1 VFTDSV
7 RAGNLKAAQDAYAP
21 SRMPWERIEPIT
33 ELVEDTDAKTD
44 SRVDDFAGVDDPKFT
59 GWHRLEYL
67 LFDKNTLEGAVPFA
81 DQLDADIAN
90 LQKELPNVKV
100 EPINVANGAAEL
112 IEEVSQGKLTG
123 EEDRYAKTDLWD
135 FDANLQGSQVA
146 VDKLSGPLKD
156 ADAAL
161 LGKIT
166 AGFSQLFDTMR
177 PLRQGDGW
185 VNFCPGGKRVP
196 VAALPVGDR
205 AAAGRRRAQGAA
217 RRAVGEPVPN
227 RGCLETEVTVRP
239 PRRGISRRGFVTGA
253 LGTGVAVGA
262 GGVLAGCSSP
272 EPASPPVSR
281 PEFIPFEGSHQAGI
295 TTLPIPEQGM
305 VASFNLQV
313 RDRAGLKATLQEL
326 TEEIRGLMAG
336 KPPQTRDSGVP
347 ARRLRH
353 PRRQAPRRQPLGS
366 GRRRRFGVRR
376 PVRAG

>member
-1 VFTDSV
+1 MKLHLARSVPVVAFAVIVAGCSSGTSGTDASSSSSSSSASSTSAETAPNPLAAKAGDKYKAYAIDQIDQLIAKVKVLTDAV

-21 SRMPWERIEPIT
+21 SRMPWERIEPIA

-59 GWHRLEYL
+59 GWHRIEFL

-100 EPINVANGAAEL
+100 EPINVADGAAEL

-185 VNFCPGGKRVP
+185 VNFCTVNSEYPSPRCP
-196 VAALPVGDR
+196 S
-205 AAAGRRRAQGAA
+205 
-217 RRAVGEPVPN
+217 
-227 RGCLETEVTVRP
+227 VTVQP
-239 PRRGISRRGFVTGA
+239 QVVDALKAQLAGLSENLSQIAGA
-253 LGTGVAVGA
+253 LK
-262 GGVLAGCSSP
+262 
-272 EPASPPVSR
+272 
-281 PEFIPFEGSHQAGI
+281 
-295 TTLPIPEQGM
+295 
-305 VASFNLQV
+305 
-313 RDRAGLKATLQEL
+313 LK
-326 TEEIRGLMAG
+326 
-336 KPPQTRDSGVP
+336 
-347 ARRLRH
+347 
-353 PRRQAPRRQPLGS
+353 
-366 GRRRRFGVRR
+366 
-376 PVRAG
+376 